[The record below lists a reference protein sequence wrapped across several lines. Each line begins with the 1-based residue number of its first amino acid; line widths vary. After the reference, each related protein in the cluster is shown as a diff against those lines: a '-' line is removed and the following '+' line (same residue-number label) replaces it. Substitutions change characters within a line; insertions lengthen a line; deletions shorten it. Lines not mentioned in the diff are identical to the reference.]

1 MADTAYATIGALKAI
16 IGKSTSGDDANLQMI
31 LNAAAARID
40 RHCRVLKPSGARD
53 FFVADSTASAKL
65 YVGTGT
71 AILPIDECVS
81 VTLVE
86 EKASPSDTTYT
97 AWAADDWLAAS
108 GDRRMPDFNRTPY
121 TFLVVSAT
129 GNEATFTSGQYTAPR
144 GFKPEVLNQR
154 GVPTIR
160 VTAKWGYATAVPD
173 DIKLATL
180 MTASRWYKLLQG
192 AMSRQLAVG
201 DLGLATFPKQLDPD
215 VVGILV
221 EGRYVRPSVG

>member
-1 MADTAYATIGALKAI
+1 MANTAYATIAELKAL
-16 IGKSTSGDDANLQMI
+16 IGKSTSGEDANLQTI
-31 LNAAAARID
+31 LNAAALRID

-71 AILPIDECVS
+71 AILPIDDCIA

-86 EKASPSDTTYT
+86 EKASPSDDTYD
-97 AWAADDWLAAS
+97 AWDKDDWLAAS

-121 TFLVVSAT
+121 TFLIVSAT
-129 GNEATFTSGQYTAPR
+129 GGRAVFISGQYTAPR
-144 GFKPEVLNQR
+144 GFKPETLNQR

-160 VTAKWGYATAVPD
+160 VTAKWGYAATVPD

-180 MTASRWYKLLQG
+180 MTAARWYKLLQG
-192 AMSRQLAVG
+192 SMSRQLASG

-215 VVGILV
+215 VVGILI
-221 EGRYVRPSVG
+221 EGRYVRPLVG